1 MGRDAPKMGH
11 TAHAARSNRCD
22 SGGVSFLSA
31 LLLVWSLLLVAGM
44 VFGVAGPLAAPAR
57 KR

>member
-1 MGRDAPKMGH
+1 MGRPADNMGH
-11 TAHAARSNRCD
+11 TAHAVRPGRRD
-22 SGGVSFLSA
+22 PGGVSFLGA
-31 LLLVWSLLLVAGM
+31 LLLVWSLLLVAAM